1 MLNPPSVIIRYFSQN
16 LTFRMRLG
24 VAAFLRIKI
33 QMQFRP
39 GVEFG
44 LDICQITYLDE
55 GLMTADIKKKN
66 FPLLQYCALLLY
78 NGRSFFLILQML
90 NIRVVCSPYF
100 FLLCLSCVPHNGLHQ
115 RGCAEF
121 VSCSY
126 FRRWIAQQ
134 PTSL

>member
-1 MLNPPSVIIRYFSQN
+1 MIIRYFSQN

-55 GLMTADIKKKN
+55 GLMTADIKKK
-66 FPLLQYCALLLY
+66 
-78 NGRSFFLILQML
+78 I
-90 NIRVVCSPYF
+90 SPFYSTVHYF
-100 FLLCLSCVPHNGLHQ
+100 CIMADLFS
-115 RGCAEF
+115 
-121 VSCSY
+121 
-126 FRRWIAQQ
+126 
-134 PTSL
+134 